1 MANVYTVTAVF
12 EQSDGP
18 SDTVEAICTTREAA
32 EATVERRIRDN
43 VMQGKSWIGDHWS
56 YRVDEYPLC
65 ITPNEAYASKEVR
78 GEGVYYGG
86 QAEGYREGGRDW
98 V

>member
-1 MANVYTVTAVF
+1 NVL
-12 EQSDGP
+12 
-18 SDTVEAICTTREAA
+18 
-32 EATVERRIRDN
+32 
-43 VMQGKSWIGDHWS
+43 QGKSWIGDHWS

-86 QAEGYREGGRDW
+86 QAKDWTNERE
-98 V
+98 